1 MSDGSRS
8 TDIVV
13 IGAGPAGLSAAIWA
27 RDIGLRC
34 TVIDAR
40 PEPGGQLNSIYSPI
54 RNYPGIEQIDGPRLA
69 NDLMLQARRA
79 GAELIFGESVV
90 SILSRE
96 VAVLTA
102 SGSVFNA
109 KAIVAA
115 TGVRRRRLG
124 VPGES
129 EYLGRGILDSGAKR
143 AGELGGSRVTI
154 IGGGDAAIENAV
166 LLGRAGAIVTVI
178 HRGAEFSARDEF
190 LNAAER
196 LDNVTLLRKSNVL
209 SIFGDDR
216 VTSVEVAGADGL
228 PVNIDTDA
236 VLIRIGWE
244 PNSDLLREHVRLDER
259 GYAITDNVGRT
270 DVSGIYAVGD
280 VSCLESPTIV
290 TAAGSGAAAVKA
302 IYNDH
307 FTPGT

>member
-8 TDIVV
+8 TDILV

-27 RDIGLRC
+27 RDLGLRC

-54 RNYPGIEQIDGPRLA
+54 RNYPGIEQIEGPRLA
-69 NDLMLQARRA
+69 NDMMIQARRA
-79 GAELIFGESVV
+79 GADLIFGEAVV
-90 SILSRE
+90 SIRAPEL
-96 VAVLTA
+96 AVLTA
-102 SGSVFNA
+102 SGSVLNT

-178 HRGAEFSARDEF
+178 HRGAEFSARNEF

-196 LDNVTLLRKSNVL
+196 LASVTLLRESNVL
-209 SIFGDDR
+209 RILGDDR

-228 PVNIDTDA
+228 PVKIDTNA

-259 GYAITDNVGRT
+259 GYAITDKVGRT
-270 DVSGIYAVGD
+270 DVPGIYAVGD
-280 VSCLESPTIV
+280 VTCREAPTIV
-290 TAAGSGAAAVKA
+290 TAAGAGAAAAKA
-302 IYNDH
+302 IYSDH
-307 FTPGT
+307 FTPGS